1 MTTKRFFAKDEK
13 KITNNCIAKYHLD
26 ISDMI
31 TNLNIENGDDAESLI
46 TDLESFHTILNK
58 IYINLLNKN
67 KLSSKIIENKIQK
80 LERVIHNISALNVR
94 FRMEEEGLDDP
105 NTEYEYEDIIE
116 DFEDDIREE
125 LLCI

>member
-26 ISDMI
+26 IFDMI
-31 TNLNIENGDDAESLI
+31 TNLNIQTGDDAESLI
-46 TDLESFHTILNK
+46 TDLETIHTMLNRL
-58 IYINLLNKN
+58 YISLSKKN
-67 KLSSKIIENKIQK
+67 NLSSKILEKKIQT
-80 LERVIHNISALNVR
+80 LEMVIHNIRALEVR
-94 FRMEEEGLDDP
+94 FRNDEEGLDDP

-116 DFEDDIREE
+116 DLEDDVREE

>member
-26 ISDMI
+26 IFDMI
-31 TNLNIENGDDAESLI
+31 TNLNIQTGDDAESLI
-46 TDLESFHTILNK
+46 TDLETIHTMLNRL
-58 IYINLLNKN
+58 YISLSKKN
-67 KLSSKIIENKIQK
+67 NLSSKILEKK
-80 LERVIHNISALNVR
+80 LQTLEMVIHNIRALEVR
-94 FRMEEEGLDDP
+94 FRNDEEGLDDP

-116 DFEDDIREE
+116 DLEDDVREE